1 MVTLRDALAAAVGH
15 HQAGRL
21 DAARPLYHSI
31 LRGQPGHP
39 DALHLLGVLESQ
51 SGRPNAALPLL
62 LRAVALLPGDAD
74 FLGNLAR
81 TLRAAGQ
88 ADAAERAFARTATLD
103 PADVQAT
110 FTLGTLRLERGDA
123 AGAAAAFAQA
133 LAWRPDFAEARIN
146 RANALAALGRAE
158 DAARLRRQAV
168 ALAPAHPDALHNAAV
183 SALADAGLDRPLSHA
198 HRLDPE
204 LVERAGR
211 ALTCTVTADPRHG
224 AAADALIGAA
234 LALVQAGQAPDWLL
248 DRAARTATT
257 ALRRNPRDTRA
268 AAVVAYRFYRWGRTD
283 LASRFMRRF
292 ARRFTAAEVA
302 ADFELRLWS
311 MVRAGRRALDGLPD
325 ADALLDSFPPLELL
339 AEPPAGSGPLL
350 AVSCDDGYYRRF
362 AMGLL
367 DSVEARTGGGM
378 AVHVHVVN
386 PSPETLA
393 DLARRRERLPLGWSR
408 EAVDFT
414 GWDDHRR
421 TTYYACIRFLRW
433 HQLMTRW
440 GRLLLHLDAD
450 CTLAEG
456 AAGGLEGLVAL
467 LEDSDVGL
475 LRDARWRGPTRDITV
490 CFAAFQPTPLGRAFL
505 ASTAAYI
512 GAFLREGRGFWML
525 DQAAPFAVLDALQG
539 RGERRENG
547 LRVRGF
553 DVLDFPWVRFIGE
566 K

>member
-31 LRGQPGHP
+31 LRSQPGHP

-51 SGRPNAALPLL
+51 SGHPGAALPLL
-62 LRAVALLPGDAD
+62 RRAVALLPGDAD

-81 TLRAAGQ
+81 SLRAAGQ
-88 ADAAERAFARTATLD
+88 PEAAECAFARTAALD
-103 PADVQAT
+103 PEDVQIA
-110 FTLGTLRLERGDA
+110 FALGSLRLERGDA
-123 AGAAAAFAQA
+123 AGAATAFAQT
-133 LAWRPDFAEARIN
+133 LAQRPDFAEARIN

-168 ALAPAHPDALHNAAV
+168 ALAPALPDALHNAAV

-198 HRLDPE
+198 RRLDPE

-211 ALTCTVTADPRHG
+211 ALTRAHAVDPGHG
-224 AAADALIGAA
+224 AAADALLGTA
-234 LALVQAGQAPDWLL
+234 LSLVQAGQAPEWLL
-248 DRAARTATT
+248 DRAARTALTV
-257 ALRRNPRDTRA
+257 LRRNPRDTRA
-268 AAVVAYRFYRWGRTD
+268 AAVVAYRFYRRGRTD
-283 LASRFMRRF
+283 LAARFMGRVS
-292 ARRFTAAEVA
+292 RRFTPSEVE

-311 MVRAGRRALDGLPD
+311 MVRAGRRGLDGLPD
-325 ADALLDSFPPLELL
+325 ADTLLDSFPSLELL

-362 AMGLL
+362 ATGLL
-367 DSVEARTGGGM
+367 DSVAAAGGGV

-393 DLARRRERLPLGWSR
+393 DLARRRERLPLGISR
-408 EAVDFT
+408 EGIDFA
-414 GWDDHRR
+414 GWDEHRR

-433 HQLMTRW
+433 HQLMARW
-440 GRLLLHLDAD
+440 GRPLLHLDAD
-450 CTLAEG
+450 CTLT
-456 AAGGLEGLVAL
+456 GGLDALAAL
-467 LEDSDVGL
+467 LDGADVGL
-475 LRDARWRGPTRDITV
+475 LRDARWRGPTREITV
-490 CFAAFQPTPLGRAFL
+490 CFAAFQPTPRGRAFL
-505 ASTAAYI
+505 ALTAAYI

-525 DQAAPFAVLDALQG
+525 DQAAPFAVFDALQR
-539 RGERRENG
+539 RGEG
-547 LRVRGF
+547 LSVRWF

>member
-1 MVTLRDALAAAVGH
+1 MTLRDALAAAVGH

-31 LRGQPGHP
+31 LRSQPGHP

-51 SGRPNAALPLL
+51 SGRPGAALPLL
-62 LRAVALLPGDAD
+62 RRAVALLPGDVD

-88 ADAAERAFARTATLD
+88 SDAAEHVFARTAALD
-103 PADVQAT
+103 PADAQTA
-110 FTLGTLRLERGDA
+110 FTLGSLRLERGDA

-133 LAWRPDFAEARIN
+133 LARRPDFAEARIN
-146 RANALAALGRAE
+146 RANALAALDRPE

-168 ALAPAHPDALHNAAV
+168 ALAPGHPDALHNAAV

-198 HRLDPE
+198 RRLDPE
-204 LVERAGR
+204 RVERAVGALIR
-211 ALTCTVTADPRHG
+211 ALAADPQHG
-224 AAADALIGAA
+224 AAADALIGTA
-234 LALVQAGQAPDWLL
+234 LALVQAGQAPEWLL
-248 DRAARTATT
+248 DRTARTALT

-268 AAVVAYRFYRWGRTD
+268 AAVVAYRFYRRGRTD
-283 LASRFMRRF
+283 LASRFMRRVS
-292 ARRFTAAEVA
+292 RRFTAAEVA

-311 MVRAGRRALDGLPD
+311 MVRAGRRALEDLPD
-325 ADALLDSFPPLELL
+325 ADADALFGAFPPLELL
-339 AEPPAGSGPLL
+339 AEPSTGSGPLL
-350 AVSCDDGYYRRF
+350 AVSCDDDYYRRF
-362 AMGLL
+362 ATGLL
-367 DSVEARTGGGM
+367 DSVEAQAESV

-393 DLARRRERLPLGWSR
+393 DLARRRERLPLGYSR

-433 HQLMTRW
+433 HQLMALW
-440 GRLLLHLDAD
+440 GRPLLHLDAD
-450 CTLAEG
+450 CTLA
-456 AAGGLEGLVAL
+456 GGLNDLAAL
-467 LEDSDVGL
+467 LEGADVGL
-475 LRDARWRGPTRDITV
+475 LRDARWRGPTREITV
-490 CFAAFQPTPLGRAFL
+490 CFAGFQPTPRGRAFL
-505 ASTAAYI
+505 ALTATYI

-525 DQAAPFAVLDALQG
+525 DQAAPFAVLDALEWC
-539 RGERRENG
+539 GEG
-547 LRVRGF
+547 PRVRWF

>member
-31 LRGQPGHP
+31 LRSQPGHP

-51 SGRPNAALPLL
+51 SGRPGAALPLL
-62 LRAVALLPGDAD
+62 RRAVALLPGDAD

-88 ADAAERAFARTATLD
+88 PDEAARAFARTAALD
-103 PADVQAT
+103 PTDVQAA
-110 FTLGTLRLERGDA
+110 FTLGSLRLERGDA

-133 LAWRPDFAEARIN
+133 LARRPDFAEARIN
-146 RANALAALGRAE
+146 CANALSALGRPK

-198 HRLDPE
+198 RRLDPE
-204 LVERAGR
+204 LVERAVG
-211 ALTCTVTADPRHG
+211 ALAYALAADPQHG
-224 AAADALIGAA
+224 AAADALLGAA
-234 LALVQAGQAPDWLL
+234 LALVQAGQAPPWLL
-248 DRAARTATT
+248 DRAARTALTV
-257 ALRRNPRDTRA
+257 LRRNPRDTRA
-268 AAVVAYRFYRWGRTD
+268 AAVVAYRFYRRGRTD
-283 LASRFMRRF
+283 LASRFMRRI
-292 ARRFTAAEVA
+292 ARRFTAAEVT

-311 MVRAGRRALDGLPD
+311 MVRAGRWALDGLPD
-325 ADALLDSFPPLELL
+325 ADTLLGAFPPLELL

-362 AMGLL
+362 ATGLL
-367 DSVEARTGGGM
+367 DSVEAQAGSV

-393 DLARRRERLPLGWSR
+393 DLARRRERLPLGTSR
-408 EAVDFT
+408 EEVDFT

-440 GRLLLHLDAD
+440 GRPLLHLDAD
-450 CTLAEG
+450 CTLAG
-456 AAGGLEGLVAL
+456 SLDTLAASLERA
-467 LEDSDVGL
+467 DTGL
-475 LRDARWRGPTRDITV
+475 LRDARWRGPTREITV
-490 CFAAFQPTPLGRAFL
+490 CFAAFQPTPRGRAFL
-505 ASTAAYI
+505 ALTAAYI
-512 GAFLREGRGFWML
+512 GAFLRERRGFWML
-525 DQAAPFAVLDALQG
+525 DQAAPFAVLDALQ
-539 RGERRENG
+539 RQEES
-547 LRVRGF
+547 LRVRWF

>member
-51 SGRPNAALPLL
+51 SGRPVAALPLL
-62 LRAVALLPGDAD
+62 RRAVALRPGDAD

-81 TLRAAGQ
+81 SLRAAGQ
-88 ADAAERAFARTATLD
+88 SEKAERAFARTAALD
-103 PADVQAT
+103 PADVQAA

-123 AGAAAAFAQA
+123 AGAAAAFARA
-133 LAWRPDFAEARIN
+133 LARLPDFAEARIN
-146 RANALAALGRAE
+146 RANALAALGRTE

-168 ALAPAHPDALHNAAV
+168 ALAPSHPDALHNAAV

-198 HRLDPE
+198 RRLDPE

-211 ALTCTVTADPRHG
+211 ALGHALAIDPQHG

-234 LALVQAGQAPDWLL
+234 LALVQAGQAPEWLL
-248 DRAARTATT
+248 DRAARTALTV
-257 ALRRNPRDTRA
+257 LRRTPRDTRA
-268 AAVVAYRFYRWGRTD
+268 AAVVAYRFYRRGRTD
-283 LASRFMRRF
+283 LAARFMRRVS
-292 ARRFTAAEVA
+292 RRFTPSEVE

-311 MVRAGRRALDGLPD
+311 MVRAGRRGLDGLPD
-325 ADALLDSFPPLELL
+325 ADTLQDSFPPLDLL
-339 AEPPAGSGPLL
+339 AAPPAGSGPVL

-362 AMGLL
+362 ATGLL
-367 DSVEARTGGGM
+367 DSVEGAGGGA

-393 DLARRRERLPLGWSR
+393 DLARRRERLRLSYSR
-408 EAVDFT
+408 EEVDFT

-421 TTYYACIRFLRW
+421 TTYYACVRFLRW
-433 HQLMTRW
+433 HQLMVRW
-440 GRLLLHLDAD
+440 GRPLLHLDAD
-450 CTLAEG
+450 CTLDGDLG
-456 AAGGLEGLVAL
+456 AVAAL
-467 LEDSDVGL
+467 LDGADVGL
-475 LRDARWRGPTRDITV
+475 LRDARWRGPTREITV
-490 CFAAFQPTPLGRAFL
+490 CFAAFQPTPRGRAFL

-512 GAFLREGRGFWML
+512 GAFLRNGRGFWML
-525 DQAAPFAVLDALQG
+525 DQAAPFAVLDALER
-539 RGERRENG
+539 RGEG
-547 LRVRGF
+547 LRVRWF
-553 DVLDFPWVRFIGE
+553 DILDFPWVRFIGE

>member
-31 LRGQPGHP
+31 LRSQPGHP

-51 SGRPNAALPLL
+51 SGRPGAALPLL
-62 LRAVALLPGDAD
+62 RRAVALLPGDTD

-88 ADAAERAFARTATLD
+88 PDAAERAFARTAALD
-103 PADVQAT
+103 PGDAQIA
-110 FTLGTLRLERGDA
+110 FTLGALRLERGDA

-133 LAWRPDFAEARIN
+133 LARQPDFAEARIN

-198 HRLDPE
+198 RRLDPE
-204 LVERAGR
+204 LVDRAGH
-211 ALTCTVTADPRHG
+211 ALTHALAADPRHG
-224 AAADALIGAA
+224 AAADALIGTA
-234 LALVQAGQAPDWLL
+234 LSLVQAGQAPPWLL
-248 DRAARTATT
+248 DRAARTALTV
-257 ALRRNPRDTRA
+257 LRRNPRDTRA
-268 AAVVAYRFYRWGRTD
+268 AAVVAYRFYRQGRTD

-325 ADALLDSFPPLELL
+325 ADALLGAFPPLELL
-339 AEPPAGSGPLL
+339 ADPPAGSGPLL

-362 AMGLL
+362 ATGLL
-367 DSVEARTGGGM
+367 DSVELAGGGV
-378 AVHVHVVN
+378 AVHVHIVN

-393 DLARRRERLPLGWSR
+393 DLARRRERLRLSCSR
-408 EAVDFT
+408 ERVDFT

-421 TTYYACIRFLRW
+421 TTYYACVRFLRW
-433 HQLMTRW
+433 HQLMTLW
-440 GRLLLHLDAD
+440 GRPLLHLDAD
-450 CTLAEG
+450 CTLA
-456 AAGGLEGLVAL
+456 GGLDALAAL
-467 LEDSDVGL
+467 LDGADVGL
-475 LRDARWRGPTRDITV
+475 LRDARWRGPTREITV
-490 CFAAFQPTPLGRAFL
+490 CFAAFQPTPRGRAFL

-525 DQAAPFAVLDALQG
+525 DQAAPFAVLDALER
-539 RGERRENG
+539 RGEG
-547 LRVRGF
+547 PGVRWF

>member
-31 LRGQPGHP
+31 LRSQPGHP

-51 SGRPNAALPLL
+51 SGRPGAALPLL
-62 LRAVALLPGDAD
+62 RRAVALLPSDAD

-88 ADAAERAFARTATLD
+88 SDAAERAYARTAALD
-103 PADVQAT
+103 PADVQTA
-110 FTLGTLRLERGDA
+110 FTLGGLRLEHGDA

-133 LAWRPDFAEARIN
+133 LARRPDFAEARVN

-183 SALADAGLDRPLSHA
+183 SALAEAGLDRPLSHA
-198 HRLDPE
+198 RRLDPD

-211 ALTCTVTADPRHG
+211 ALARALAADPQHG

-234 LALVQAGQAPDWLL
+234 LALVQAGQATESLL
-248 DRAARTATT
+248 DRAARTALTV
-257 ALRRNPRDTRA
+257 LRRNPRDTRA
-268 AAVVAYRFYRWGRTD
+268 AAVVAYRFYRCGRTD
-283 LASRFMRRF
+283 LAARFMRRVS
-292 ARRFTAAEVA
+292 RRFTAAEVE

-311 MVRAGRRALDGLPD
+311 MVRAGRRGLDRLPD
-325 ADALLDSFPPLELL
+325 ADSLLGAFPPLELL
-339 AEPPAGSGPLL
+339 AEPPTRNGPLL

-362 AMGLL
+362 ATALL
-367 DSVEARTGGGM
+367 DSVEAAGGGV

-393 DLARRRERLPLGWSR
+393 DLARRRERLPLSCSR
-408 EAVDFT
+408 ERVDFT

-440 GRLLLHLDAD
+440 GRPLLHLDAD
-450 CTLAEG
+450 CTLDGDPG
-456 AAGGLEGLVAL
+456 AVAAL
-467 LEDSDVGL
+467 LEGADVGL
-475 LRDARWRGPTRDITV
+475 LRDARWRGPTREITV
-490 CFAAFQPTPLGRAFL
+490 CFAGFQPTPLGRAFL

-512 GAFLREGRGFWML
+512 GAYLREGRGFWML
-525 DQAAPFAVLDALQG
+525 DQAAPFAVLDAL
-539 RGERRENG
+539 ERQG
-547 LRVRGF
+547 LRVRWF
-553 DVLDFPWVRFIGE
+553 DILDFPWVRFIGE

>member
-1 MVTLRDALAAAVGH
+1 MTLRDALAAAVGH

-51 SGRPNAALPLL
+51 SGRLQAALPLL
-62 LRAVALLPGDAD
+62 RRAVALLPGDAD

-88 ADAAERAFARTATLD
+88 ADAAERAFARTAALD
-103 PADVQAT
+103 PADVQAA

-133 LAWRPDFAEARIN
+133 LARRPDFAEARIN
-146 RANALAALGRAE
+146 RANALAALGRTE
-158 DAARLRRQAV
+158 EAARLRRQAV

-183 SALADAGLDRPLSHA
+183 SALAAAGLDRPLSHA
-198 HRLDPE
+198 RRLDPD
-204 LVERAGR
+204 LVERAVR
-211 ALTCTVTADPRHG
+211 ALGHALAADPRHG

-234 LALVQAGQAPDWLL
+234 LSLVQAGQAPEWLL
-248 DRAARTATT
+248 DRAARTAL
-257 ALRRNPRDTRA
+257 AVLRRTPRDTRA
-268 AAVVAYRFYRWGRTD
+268 AAVVAYRFYRRGRTD
-283 LASRFMRRF
+283 LASRFMRRV

-311 MVRAGRRALDGLPD
+311 MVRAGRRALEGLPD
-325 ADALLDSFPPLELL
+325 ADALLDAFPPLELL
-339 AEPPAGSGPLL
+339 AEPPAGSGPVL

-367 DSVEARTGGGM
+367 DSVEARADGV

-393 DLARRRERLPLGWSR
+393 DLARRRDRLPLGWSR
-408 EAVDFT
+408 EAVDFM

-440 GRLLLHLDAD
+440 GRPLLHLDAD
-450 CTLAEG
+450 CTLTEGAAEG
-456 AAGGLEGLVAL
+456 TAGGLEGLVAL
-467 LEDSDVGL
+467 LEGSDVGL
-475 LRDARWRGPTRDITV
+475 LRDARWRGPTREITV

-505 ASTAAYI
+505 ALTAAYI

-525 DQAAPFAVLDALQG
+525 DQAAPFAVCDAL
-539 RGERRENG
+539 RRE
-547 LRVRGF
+547 LRVRCF